1 MEKHNSLYPRA
12 SAIRLEVK
20 SQVVNMKLNIIF
32 NYSSPVPHQ
41 ATENFLSSYFHSL
54 FFLCFR
60 ASSCLLPSSDAA
72 LPSCCVSS
80 IFWWFFFHSFQKSM
94 ANTQHLSLLEWCS
107 QQEMQKLLMKLTF
120 LHLK

>member
-41 ATENFLSSYFHSL
+41 AAENFPPTFT
-54 FFLCFR
+54 LC
-60 ASSCLLPSSDAA
+60 SSCVSELLLACYPAVMQFYQAA
-72 LPSCCVSS
+72 VFPAYSGG
-80 IFWWFFFHSFQKSM
+80 FFFHSFQKSM

-107 QQEMQKLLMKLTF
+107 QQEMQKELMKLTF
-120 LHLK
+120 LLLK